1 MTQAFRLRP
10 FEDGDFLR
18 VEGDRLLLDGAD
30 LSDLA
35 GEYGT
40 PLFVYSARR
49 LRENAR
55 GLQAAFRRHHPRSS
69 VCFASKACANL
80 SVLRLVGEEGVD
92 LEVNS
97 GGELQKARHA
107 GFDPSRLVFNG
118 VAKSEAE
125 IALALDP
132 PIKAINVDSPFELA
146 RIAEVAAA
154 RGVRANVS
162 LRGVPGVEGGSTA
175 GIETGSTRSK
185 FGMTEEE
192 IEACLALAETRA
204 DAVAVVGLHVH
215 IGSQMTDLGLYAEAA
230 RYVARRGGAI
240 RARFPDD
247 FAHVNI
253 GGGFPI
259 DYVKYDDQAPEIGY
273 FHSHIDAND
282 IAATAAPILAAAL
295 GEDIEVLTEPGR
307 SMTSNAAV
315 CLARVEGI
323 KERSGT
329 RWLYLDTGY
338 SVLPESGFGWYFHM
352 VTANRA
358 ADMETA
364 PMRVVGPLCDS
375 IDVYFDMEGE
385 SKLAALLAA
394 EPALKAHEALLRS
407 KLVHMPPMREL
418 PAATGPGDVIA
429 ILDTGAYQIEMA
441 NHYCG
446 RLRPAAVMV
455 GEDGAITTIRRRDT
469 LDDLVGPE
477 ETAVA

>member
-1 MTQAFRLRP
+1 MTEAFRLRP

-18 VEGDRLLLDGAD
+18 VEGDRLLLDGVD
-30 LSDLA
+30 LTALA
-35 GEYGT
+35 GSHGT

-55 GLQAAFRRHHPRSS
+55 GLQEAFRRHHPKSS

-97 GGELQKARHA
+97 GGELQKARRA

-146 RIAEVAAA
+146 RIADVASA
-154 RGVRANVS
+154 RGVRARVA

-185 FGMTEEE
+185 FGMTAGE
-192 IEACLALAETRA
+192 IEACLDMAAARP
-204 DAVAVVGLHVH
+204 DAIAVVGLHVH
-215 IGSQMTDLGLYAEAA
+215 IGSQMTDLGLYAQAA
-230 RYVARRGGAI
+230 RYVAQRAATI
-240 RARFPDD
+240 RDRFPAD

-259 DYVKYDDQAPEIGY
+259 NYVKYDDQSAAIGY
-273 FHSHIDAND
+273 FHSHVDAGD
-282 IAATAAPILAAAL
+282 IAATAAPILTAAL
-295 GEDIEVLTEPGR
+295 GAGIEILTEPGR
-307 SMTSNAAV
+307 AMTSNAAV

-323 KERSGT
+323 KERDGI

-358 ADMETA
+358 AESETA
-364 PMRVVGPLCDS
+364 AMRVVGPLCDS

-394 EPALKAHEALLRS
+394 EPALGAHEALLRR
-407 KLVHMPPMREL
+407 KLVHTPPFREL
-418 PAATGPGDVIA
+418 PAGTGPGDTIA
-429 ILDTGAYQIEMA
+429 ILDTGAYQVEMA

-455 GEDGAITTIRRRDT
+455 GQDGAVTTIRRRDT
-469 LDDLVGPE
+469 LDDLIAAE
-477 ETAVA
+477 EV

>member
-1 MTQAFRLRP
+1 MNMTEAFRLRP
-10 FEDGDFLR
+10 FEDGDFLS
-18 VEGDRLLLDGAD
+18 VAGDRLVLEGVD
-30 LSDLA
+30 LTALA
-35 GEYGT
+35 QEHGT
-40 PLFVYSARR
+40 PLFVYSETR
-49 LRENAR
+49 LRQNAR
-55 GLQAAFRRHHPRSS
+55 GLQEAFRRHHPNSS

-80 SVLRLVGEEGVD
+80 SVLRLVGQEGVD

-97 GGELQKARHA
+97 GGELQKARRA
-107 GFDPSRLVFNG
+107 GFDASRLVFNG

-146 RIAEVAAA
+146 RIVDVATQ
-154 RGVRANVS
+154 RGVRANVA

-185 FGMTEEE
+185 FGMTQGE
-192 IEACLALAETRA
+192 IDTCLGLADEHPGA
-204 DAVAVVGLHVH
+204 IAVVGLHVH

-230 RYVARRGGAI
+230 RYVAGRAATI
-240 RARFPDD
+240 RARFPAD

-259 DYVKYDDQAPEIGY
+259 NYVKYDDQSAAIGY
-273 FHSHIDAND
+273 FHSHVDVDD
-282 IAATAAPILAAAL
+282 IAATVAPILTAAL
-295 GEDIEVLTEPGR
+295 GQDIEILTEPGR
-307 SMTSNAAV
+307 AMTSNAAV

-323 KERSGT
+323 KEREGT

-358 ADMETA
+358 ADTDTA
-364 PMRVVGPLCDS
+364 QMRVVGPLCDS
-375 IDVYFDMEGE
+375 IDVFFDMEGE

-394 EPALKAHEALLRS
+394 EPALAEHADLLRR
-407 KLVHMPPMREL
+407 KLVHMPPFREL
-418 PAATGPGDVIA
+418 PAATGPGDIVA

-455 GEDGAITTIRRRDT
+455 GEDGSVTTIRRRDT
-469 LDDLVGPE
+469 LDDLIAAE
-477 ETAVA
+477 EA

>member
-1 MTQAFRLRP
+1 MIEAFALHP
-10 FEDGDFLR
+10 FQDGDFLS
-18 VEGDRLLLDGAD
+18 VTDDRLLLDGVD
-30 LSDLA
+30 LTALA
-35 GEYGT
+35 QEHGT

-55 GLQAAFRRHHPRSS
+55 ALQQAFRRHHPKSS

-97 GGELQKARHA
+97 GGELEKARRA
-107 GFDPSRLVFNG
+107 GFEPTRLVFNG

-132 PIKAINVDSPFELA
+132 PIKAINVDSPFELS
-146 RIAEVAAA
+146 RIADVAA
-154 RGVRANVS
+154 RLGVRARVA

-185 FGMTEEE
+185 FGMTSEE
-192 IEACLALAETRA
+192 IEACLDLAAERPG
-204 DAVAVVGLHVH
+204 VIAVVGLHVH

-230 RYVARRGGAI
+230 RFVADRAATIRR
-240 RARFPDD
+240 RFPDD

-259 DYVKYDDQAPEIGY
+259 NYVKYDDQASEIGY
-273 FHSHIDAND
+273 FHSHVDADD
-282 IAATAAPILAAAL
+282 IAATAAPILTRAL
-295 GEDIEVLTEPGR
+295 GEDIEILTEPGR
-307 SMTSNAAV
+307 AMTSDAAV

-323 KERSGT
+323 KERAGT

-358 ADMETA
+358 ADTQTA
-364 PMRVVGPLCDS
+364 AMRVVGPLCDS

-385 SKLAALLAA
+385 SKLAGLLAA
-394 EPALKAHEALLRS
+394 EPALKAHEALLRDR
-407 KLVHMPPMREL
+407 LVHTPPKREL

-455 GEDGAITTIRRRDT
+455 GEDGAVSTIRRRDT
-469 LDDLVGPE
+469 LEDLVAPE
-477 ETAVA
+477 ESV

>member
-30 LSDLA
+30 LTALA
-35 GEYGT
+35 ESHGT

-55 GLQAAFRRHHPRSS
+55 GLQAAFRRHHPKAS

-107 GFDPSRLVFNG
+107 GFAATGLVFNG

-132 PIKAINVDSPFELA
+132 PIKAINVDSPFELS
-146 RIAEVAAA
+146 RIAAIAAA
-154 RGVRANVS
+154 RGVRANVA

-185 FGMTEEE
+185 FGMTQEE
-192 IEACLALAETRA
+192 IEDCLALAEARPEA
-204 DAVAVVGLHVH
+204 IAVVGLHVH

-230 RYVARRGGAI
+230 RYVARRGAEI
-240 RARFPDD
+240 RARFPKD

-259 DYVKYDDQAPEIGY
+259 NYVKYDDQAPEIGY
-273 FHSHIDAND
+273 FHSHVDAGD
-282 IAATAAPILAAAL
+282 VAATAAPILSRAL
-295 GEDIEVLTEPGR
+295 GENIEILTEPGR
-307 SMTSNAAV
+307 AMTSNAAV

-323 KERSGT
+323 KERAGI

-358 ADMETA
+358 GETDTA
-364 PMRVVGPLCDS
+364 AMRVVGPLCDS

-394 EPALKAHEALLRS
+394 EPTLKVHEALLRR
-407 KLVHMPPMREL
+407 KLVHMPPFREL
-418 PAATGPGDVIA
+418 PASTGPGDVVA

-455 GEDGAITTIRRRDT
+455 GEDGSVSTVRRRDT

-477 ETAVA
+477 EAA

>member
-1 MTQAFRLRP
+1 MSEAFRLRP
-10 FEDGDFLR
+10 FEDGTFLS
-18 VEGDRLLLDGAD
+18 VAGDRLLLDGAD
-30 LSDLA
+30 LTALA
-35 GEYGT
+35 HEHGT
-40 PLFVYSARR
+40 PLFVYSERR
-49 LRENAR
+49 LRANAR
-55 GLQAAFRRHHPRSS
+55 GLQKAFRRHHPNAS

-80 SVLRLVGEEGVD
+80 SVLRAVGAEGVD

-107 GFDPSRLVFNG
+107 GFAADRLVFNG
-118 VAKSEAE
+118 VAKSATE

-154 RGVRANVS
+154 MGVRARVA

-185 FGMTEEE
+185 FGMTEDE
-192 IEACLALAETRA
+192 IEACLTLAAERPEALAI
-204 DAVAVVGLHVH
+204 VGLHVH

-230 RYVARRGGAI
+230 RYVARRGAAI
-240 RARFPDD
+240 RDRFPAD

-259 DYVKYDDQAPEIGY
+259 NYVKYDDQSPDIGY
-273 FHSHIDAND
+273 FHSHVSADDVAA
-282 IAATAAPILAAAL
+282 AATPILTAAL
-295 GEDIEVLTEPGR
+295 GPDIEILTEPGR
-307 SMTSNAAV
+307 AMTSNAAV
-315 CLARVEGI
+315 CLATVEGI
-323 KERSGT
+323 KQRGDT

-358 ADMETA
+358 SDEDVAA
-364 PMRVVGPLCDS
+364 MRVVGPLCDS

-394 EPALKAHEALLRS
+394 EPALAAHEPLLR
-407 KLVHMPPMREL
+407 
-418 PAATGPGDVIA
+418 
-429 ILDTGAYQIEMA
+429 
-441 NHYCG
+441 
-446 RLRPAAVMV
+446 
-455 GEDGAITTIRRRDT
+455 RR
-469 LDDLVGPE
+469 LVGGR
-477 ETAVA
+477 AR

>member
-1 MTQAFRLRP
+1 MSEAFRLRP
-10 FEDGDFLR
+10 FEDGTFLS
-18 VEGDRLLLDGAD
+18 VLGDSLQLDGVD
-30 LSDLA
+30 LRALA
-35 GEYGT
+35 EEHGT
-40 PLFVYSARR
+40 PLFVYSERR

-55 GLQAAFRRHHPRSS
+55 NLQQAFRRHHPKSS

-80 SVLRLVGEEGVD
+80 SVLRAVGAEGVD

-107 GFDPSRLVFNG
+107 GFAAGRLVFNG
-118 VAKSEAE
+118 VAKTVAE
-125 IALALDP
+125 LELALSP
-132 PIKAINVDSPFELA
+132 PIKAINVDSPFELG
-146 RIAEVAAA
+146 RIADVA
-154 RGVRANVS
+154 RRLGVRANVA

-185 FGMTEEE
+185 FGMTEGE
-192 IEACLALAETRA
+192 IERCLTLAAERP
-204 DAVAVVGLHVH
+204 DDLAVVGLHVH

-230 RYVARRGGAI
+230 RYVARRGAAI
-240 RARFPDD
+240 RDRFPAE

-259 DYVKYDDQAPEIGY
+259 NYVKYDDQSPEIGY
-273 FHSHIDAND
+273 FHSHVSADD
-282 IAATAAPILAAAL
+282 VAAAAAPILTAAL
-295 GEDIEVLTEPGR
+295 GPDIEILTEPGR
-307 SMTSNAAV
+307 AMTSNAAV
-315 CLARVEGI
+315 CLATVEGL
-323 KERSGT
+323 KEREGT

-358 ADMETA
+358 ADEDVA
-364 PMRVVGPLCDS
+364 VMRVVGPLCDS

-394 EPALKAHEALLRS
+394 EPALKQHEALLRR
-407 KLVHMPPMREL
+407 KLVHMPPFREL
-418 PAATGPGDVIA
+418 PQATGPGDTIA

-455 GEDGAITTIRRRDT
+455 REDGSVVTIRRRDT
-469 LDDLVGPE
+469 LEDLVAAEAG
-477 ETAVA
+477 A